1 MGLQALEN
9 AGFSDVTEF
18 LTTLYTHKFT
28 ADTECSAI
36 QAKEWASGIPRTLS
50 KISEHSLAAYRRPYD
65 MKPFR
70 KAVTNAAKQV
80 YKKKLTR
87 FNTKPDNCSANKHGK
102 KDAGPASERPWF
114 QMSAEDADSGF
125 LGTDVIKQT
134 QLEMETGI
142 PYLWGLF
149 TDLASSKTR
158 STEIFHVTALSLSML
173 SYTAKE
179 SLRKV
184 QTVIGVYLYSNSV
197 PNHVISMLQTFGL
210 SVGKESLKLLLD
222 TLAAK
227 QVARLKANEA
237 GLEQDV
243 LEKALERPL
252 FVRYTREEVSHW
264 QKATGRR
271 DVFVATLVGGANVE
285 FRKEYRNKLDLMDPT
300 ILDVTKIR
308 TRAMSVP
315 VDSCSEPLPEGVATG
330 W

>member
-9 AGFSDVTEF
+9 AGFSDMTEF

-70 KAVTNAAKQV
+70 KAVTDAAKQV

-134 QLEMETGI
+134 QLEMETGVSAPLI
-142 PYLWGLF
+142 RY
-149 TDLASSKTR
+149 SSVW
-158 STEIFHVTALSLSML
+158 F
-173 SYTAKE
+173 
-179 SLRKV
+179 
-184 QTVIGVYLYSNSV
+184 
-197 PNHVISMLQTFGL
+197 
-210 SVGKESLKLLLD
+210 
-222 TLAAK
+222 
-227 QVARLKANEA
+227 
-237 GLEQDV
+237 
-243 LEKALERPL
+243 
-252 FVRYTREEVSHW
+252 
-264 QKATGRR
+264 
-271 DVFVATLVGGANVE
+271 
-285 FRKEYRNKLDLMDPT
+285 
-300 ILDVTKIR
+300 
-308 TRAMSVP
+308 
-315 VDSCSEPLPEGVATG
+315 EG
-330 W
+330 